1 MKRISMMALIL
12 AIAATGFATEVTEEY
27 GQWAVLED
35 EGSLLDDSVKL
46 AFVMGPYD
54 ETLVVRFAP
63 TVRVMVVFP
72 DYLGLENEAHDEDVV
87 FVTDKIEADYLADT
101 GWRTG
106 SSSVVWDGKTAQR
119 LIDEVLRAE
128 AVMFRTYDYR
138 GNTVD
143 ALFEFDIENAVAAW
157 EAVK

>member
-1 MKRISMMALIL
+1 MIVLIL
-12 AIAATGFATEVTEEY
+12 VVSAIGFAQEVTEEY
-27 GQWAVLED
+27 GRWAVLED
-35 EGSLLDDSVKL
+35 EGSLLDDSTKV
-46 AFVMGPYD
+46 AFVMGQND

-63 TVRVMVVFP
+63 TVRLMIMFP
-72 DYLGLENEAHDEDVV
+72 DYLGLENEVHDEDVI
-87 FVTDKIEADYLADT
+87 FVTDKIEPDFLVDT

-106 SSSVVWDGKTAQR
+106 SSSVVWDGKSAQR

-143 ALFEFDIENAVAAW
+143 AIFEFEIENAIAAW